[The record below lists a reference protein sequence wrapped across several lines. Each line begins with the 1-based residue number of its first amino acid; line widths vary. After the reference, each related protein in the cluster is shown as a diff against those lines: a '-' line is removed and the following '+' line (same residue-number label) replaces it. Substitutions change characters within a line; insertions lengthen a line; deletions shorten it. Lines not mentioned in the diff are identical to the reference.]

1 MYHND
6 HIQWKRAR
14 AFTANRT
21 RCSRAITAQSSR
33 APTDRAPGIA
43 RTSLSFRCPHVSPG
57 KVAKS
62 DRQEAEAGASFY
74 FNIPGADGRS
84 RHGSGRS
91 WCRSVR
97 PSLCEWDHQLPVA
110 PRTPGPSPA
119 QRPGEDTRGMTTQ
132 VLSMGDLRSIQM
144 MPGHSHHARSPAVA
158 EVRSRHRGSDF
169 DLATG
174 ARQNRAGS
182 GEDRAGWSGSF
193 GVVSPILSFME
204 MASPAPPAPPPT
216 MYPGL
221 ATGCACASA
230 ITFRER
236 RARWP
241 SVGSSIPAGRCGAY
255 A

>member
-14 AFTANRT
+14 AFTVNRT
-21 RCSRAITAQSSR
+21 RCSRAITAQSSQ

-43 RTSLSFRCPHVSPG
+43 RTLLYFRCPHVSPG

-62 DRQEAEAGASFY
+62 DRQKAEAGASFY
-74 FNIPGADGRS
+74 FNIPGAAGRS

-132 VLSMGDLRSIQM
+132 VLSMGDLGSIQM
-144 MPGHSHHARSPAVA
+144 MPGHVTSCQI
-158 EVRSRHRGSDF
+158 
-169 DLATG
+169 TG
-174 ARQNRAGS
+174 GS
-182 GEDRAGWSGSF
+182 GSSLSPSGQRLRS
-193 GVVSPILSFME
+193 GNRCAPISR
-204 MASPAPPAPPPT
+204 
-216 MYPGL
+216 
-221 ATGCACASA
+221 
-230 ITFRER
+230 RER
-236 RARWP
+236 
-241 SVGSSIPAGRCGAY
+241 GGHGRLEWIIRRRFAYPLFYGNGLPGAPGPTTNDVPRIGD
-255 A
+255 